1 MKKSA
6 TIAVLIGVCLGG
18 AANAQGPDFADLI
31 RGRQAGM
38 MLSGATMG
46 AIKVGIDNN
55 QPLQVQ
61 RFNTR
66 ALSRWAHAVPGMFPQ
81 GSGPESGVQT
91 NAKAEIWTD
100 RAGFEARAAAYAAD
114 VDRLVELAQ
123 GEDAAAFSAQWT
135 QVRTN
140 CQACHDVYKVN

>member
-1 MKKSA
+1 MRKIVVA
-6 TIAVLIGVCLGG
+6 AVVGGLCIAG
-18 AANAQGPDFADLI
+18 AASAQGNMAEI
-31 RGRQAGM
+31 VRGRQAGM

-46 AIKVGIDNN
+46 AIKVGIDAN

-66 ALSRWAHAVPGMFPQ
+66 ALSRWAHAVPGLFPE

-91 NAKAEIWTD
+91 NAKPEIWTD
-100 RAGFEARAAAYAAD
+100 RAGFEAKAADYAAAA
-114 VDRLVELAQ
+114 DRLAELAQ

-135 QVRTN
+135 VVRAS
-140 CQACHDVYKVN
+140 CQSCHDAYKK